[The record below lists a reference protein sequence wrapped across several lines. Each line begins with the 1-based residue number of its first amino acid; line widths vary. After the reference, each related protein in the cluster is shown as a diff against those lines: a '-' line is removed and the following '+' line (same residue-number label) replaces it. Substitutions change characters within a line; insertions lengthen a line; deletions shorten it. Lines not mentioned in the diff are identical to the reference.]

1 MIAEA
6 VPFSIGLAIA
16 LAQSVMKRNVTITT
30 TLILL
35 SLSLSGCS
43 NDPTNGVIVDH
54 SVDST
59 TCRFTVMTNKIPQL
73 AFSVARD
80 DPNYALCA
88 KVSEHAIVD
97 LTKKN
102 DRFYW
107 VTGNKQLLLKN

>member
-1 MIAEA
+1 M
-6 VPFSIGLAIA
+6 PFSIGFAIA
-16 LAQSVMKRNVTITT
+16 LVQSVTKRSVTIVT
-30 TLILL
+30 TLVLL

-43 NDPTNGVIVDH
+43 NDPVNGVVVDH

-59 TCRFTVMTNKIPQL
+59 TCRFAVMTNKIPQL
-73 AFSVARD
+73 TFTVARD

-88 KVSEHAIVD
+88 KVSEHAVID